1 MSQVSTWLIC
11 MSKHM
16 RCPQHGISFEICGAG
31 DVFSD
36 HLRAVQDVIRSYNVE
51 SPVVSAG
58 LLHSIYGTE
67 GFQDFQLSLDRR
79 EDVKQVIYMHM
90 ELLMHETM
98 QPGLSSEVSP
108 CCSLSASGQSS
119 LHVSASSVI
128 PGAST
133 EAGTC
138 GSCLHGALLHH
149 LVCLPCRRICCT
161 ALQIPTGEC

>member
-79 EDVKQVIYMHM
+79 EDVKQVIFMHM

-98 QPGLSSEVSP
+98 QPGL
-108 CCSLSASGQSS
+108 SGQSS

-149 LVCLPCRRICCT
+149 LVCLPYRRICCT